1 LDLFLWTMEVM
12 VEIMGSNGVHN
23 CHGRDCG

>member
-1 LDLFLWTMEVM
+1 LYLFLCTVEVTA
-12 VEIMGSNGVHN
+12 EIMGSSGVHN